1 MMISD
6 KRIFGY
12 DLIKAIAMFLI
23 VLYHLGSV
31 DFGVVPND
39 GWYIPNMTKCLYTLC
54 SAGVPLFFMV
64 NGALQASK
72 QLGLKK
78 CISKS
83 ARLIFVAIFWTVLF
97 MCVLYPWL
105 RGSAIPSIGEFEN
118 YYWFLYTLSAL
129 YLICSLLNKWKW
141 LQIVVLLAL
150 LVFPYLSNLVWD
162 IILFVNPKVKMPGWG
177 HTGVFT
183 MYCIVYYYI
192 GAYLRKHDIKRA
204 VSYILV
210 MSGFLIV
217 LAEVII
223 MSRYYHQVYDGV
235 NASFPTIG
243 ALLLSIGLF
252 SLMKQMKM
260 QGCEKMRGA
269 ISAVGRN
276 TIGIYVFHLFF
287 VWLVNEYVF
296 HHEKQ
301 MLIVAFFAAL
311 AIVSVTACLSNY
323 MLKSPIKFLL
333 KL

>member
-1 MMISD
+1 MSD

-12 DLIKAIAMFLI
+12 DLIKALAMFLI

-31 DFGVVPND
+31 DFGVVPED
-39 GWYIPNMTKCLYTLC
+39 GWYVPNLTKCFYSFC

-72 QLGLKK
+72 QMSLRK
-78 CISKS
+78 CIEKS
-83 ARLIFVAIFWTVLF
+83 LRLIFVAVFWTVVF
-97 MCVLYPWL
+97 TCVLYPWL
-105 RGSAIPSIGEFEN
+105 RGSALPNVGTFEN

-129 YLICSLLNKWKW
+129 YLICFLLNKWKW
-141 LQIVVLLAL
+141 VQKVVLLSL
-150 LVFPYLSNLVWD
+150 LVFPFVSNLVWD
-162 IILFVNPKVKMPGWG
+162 VILFINPEVKMPGWG

-192 GAYLRKHDIKRA
+192 GAYLQKHEMKRA
-204 VSYILV
+204 VSYMLLL
-210 MSGFLIV
+210 SGFLLV

-243 ALLLSIGLF
+243 AMLLSIGLF
-252 SLMKQMKM
+252 SLMKLVKM
-260 QGCEKMRGA
+260 QGHEKLRGA

-287 VWLVNEYVF
+287 VWIINEYVF

-301 MLIVAFFAAL
+301 MLIVSIFAAL
-311 AIVSVTACLSNY
+311 GIVSLTASLSNY